1 MCIRDRAKGDCFQI
15 PAAIRD
21 KFAVVEDE
29 LLIHK
34 SLLGGLLQLH
44 GAQLG
49 NDSLR
54 LLAGRFFALLGV
66 DRFRCV

>member
-1 MCIRDRAKGDCFQI
+1 MFAAKGDCFQI

-34 SLLGGLLQLH
+34 SLLGKS
-44 GAQLG
+44 
-49 NDSLR
+49 DSFSFDGDYYHSGDLIEWVDKEE
-54 LLAGRFFALLGV
+54 GFFKFKS
-66 DRFRCV
+66 RKTN